1 MGERIIKEI
10 SRADYPDAKSLLGRC
25 TEPGCLEEPKRWAS
39 PNTDLAIAFLRGWF
53 ERHVLE
59 TGHSILIVEPD
70 DAGMATPLRG
80 AGGATS
86 SRLRPTL
93 GESA

>member
-10 SRADYPDAKSLLGRC
+10 SRADYPDAKTLLGRC

-59 TGHSILIVEPD
+59 TGHSIVIVEPEEV
-70 DAGMATPLRG
+70 GPLRPEG
-80 AGGATS
+80 DG
-86 SRLRPTL
+86 RVPP
-93 GESA
+93 SA

>member
-10 SRADYPDAKSLLGRC
+10 SRADYPDARTLLGRC
-25 TEPGCLEEPKRWAS
+25 AEPGCLEEPKRWAS

-59 TGHSILIVEPD
+59 TGHSILIVESSG
-70 DAGMATPLRG
+70 DADALRG
-80 AGGATS
+80 TPGVNVNP
-86 SRLRPTL
+86 LRPTS
-93 GESA
+93 GGSA